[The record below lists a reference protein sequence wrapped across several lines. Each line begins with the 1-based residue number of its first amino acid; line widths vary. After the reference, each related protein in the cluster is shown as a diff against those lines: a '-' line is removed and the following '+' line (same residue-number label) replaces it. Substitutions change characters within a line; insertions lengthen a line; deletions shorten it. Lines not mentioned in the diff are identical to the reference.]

1 MNTPVTI
8 LSGYLGTGKTTLVNQ
23 LLRKNQEKKIA
34 ILVNEFGN
42 LPIDEDLIEAKDENL
57 ISLAGGCICCSYGD
71 ALTETLSELGDSGKA
86 IDHILIETSGV
97 AMPSM
102 VANSVA
108 LIPNLT
114 VFGIIILVDT
124 DTLLSLKD
132 DQYLSDTILRQLL
145 SADLVVMNKIDLST
159 ADKVIKTK
167 DFISEINSKAEIV
180 LAEFGN
186 LESELI
192 FKSFDPENFT
202 EDILEL
208 HNPEEL
214 YSSFYYKSAEK
225 FNIEKLA
232 DFLIS
237 EKNHIIRAKGFLC
250 SKDGSIF
257 IIQTVGKRSYICPAQ
272 TIKEC
277 GIVVI
282 GLKDRINTKKLA
294 ELMNGFV
301 VS

>member
-1 MNTPVTI
+1 
-8 LSGYLGTGKTTLVNQ
+8 
-23 LLRKNQEKKIA
+23 
-34 ILVNEFGN
+34 
-42 LPIDEDLIEAKDENL
+42 
-57 ISLAGGCICCSYGD
+57 
-71 ALTETLSELGDSGKA
+71 
-86 IDHILIETSGV
+86 
-97 AMPSM
+97 M
-102 VANSVA
+102 VASSVA

-159 ADKVIKTK
+159 EDKVIKTK
-167 DFISEINSKAEIV
+167 DFISGINPKAEIV
-180 LAEFGN
+180 LANFGN

-202 EDILEL
+202 EDMLEL

-214 YSSFYYKSAEK
+214 YSSFYYKSVEK

-257 IIQTVGKRSYICPAQ
+257 ILSLIHI
-272 TIKEC
+272 
-277 GIVVI
+277 
-282 GLKDRINTKKLA
+282 
-294 ELMNGFV
+294 
-301 VS
+301 

>member
-1 MNTPVTI
+1 M
-8 LSGYLGTGKTTLVNQ
+8 
-23 LLRKNQEKKIA
+23 
-34 ILVNEFGN
+34 
-42 LPIDEDLIEAKDENL
+42 
-57 ISLAGGCICCSYGD
+57 
-71 ALTETLSELGDSGKA
+71 
-86 IDHILIETSGV
+86 
-97 AMPSM
+97 
-102 VANSVA
+102 
-108 LIPNLT
+108 
-114 VFGIIILVDT
+114 
-124 DTLLSLKD
+124 
-132 DQYLSDTILRQLL
+132 
-145 SADLVVMNKIDLST
+145 
-159 ADKVIKTK
+159 
-167 DFISEINSKAEIV
+167 
-180 LAEFGN
+180 
-186 LESELI
+186 
-192 FKSFDPENFT
+192 
-202 EDILEL
+202 LEL
-208 HNPEEL
+208 HSPEEL

-272 TIKEC
+272 AIKEC